1 MYSHL
6 IKNFPHIAV
15 IHKVK
20 DFSVVK
26 AEVDVSLEFPFFL
39 HDPTNVGNLISS
51 CSAFSKHSLYIWKFL
66 VPVLL
71 KPRLKDFDHNL
82 ASM

>member
-26 AEVDVSLEFPFFL
+26 AEVDV
-39 HDPTNVGNLISS
+39 
-51 CSAFSKHSLYIWKFL
+51 FSGI
-66 VPVLL
+66 PLL
-71 KPRLKDFDHNL
+71 SP
-82 ASM
+82 

>member
-15 IHKVK
+15 IHKIK

-26 AEVDVSLEFPFFL
+26 AEVDV
-39 HDPTNVGNLISS
+39 
-51 CSAFSKHSLYIWKFL
+51 FSGI
-66 VPVLL
+66 PLL
-71 KPRLKDFDHNL
+71 SP
-82 ASM
+82 